1 MKTLVVLDNEAVQA
15 LGSVV
20 HPKYQRIM
28 DLVEVVVQRKRRAV
42 DVALVVP
49 TTVRVEA
56 GWDRTAAAWAMANR
70 LRVADEALSPA
81 QANVAARIRAT
92 SRVSVADA
100 HLGAVLQASEA
111 ANLTVLTSD
120 RTDIAA
126 VAGSRKVTVVRNL
139 IQAGQRRQMRPC
151 TADTRFSCT
160 SCQPFLHR

>member
-28 DLVEVVVQRKRRAV
+28 DLVQVVVQRKRRAV

-81 QANVAARIRAT
+81 RGKC
-92 SRVSVADA
+92 SSPDP
-100 HLGAVLQASEA
+100 G
-111 ANLTVLTSD
+111 D
-120 RTDIAA
+120 
-126 VAGSRKVTVVRNL
+126 
-139 IQAGQRRQMRPC
+139 
-151 TADTRFSCT
+151 FSCFCGRCP
-160 SCQPFLHR
+160 SRRGAPSERGGEPDRPNQRPDRHRRRRR